1 MNSHSIV
8 MGAVSSYRTR
18 LFWRQQAWRLRN
30 AVPQDGSRSVNLFSN
45 FAALDHRGY
54 ADTLCALLETLCAR
68 SGGRF
73 VTTAADARQ
82 RLKRE
87 IGLQS
92 CVAVLATAGGAV
104 GGYAWARVTAGPDAI
119 AQFRQAPGL
128 SALDAPDWDA
138 VSALI
143 KNKRTLAFYDIG
155 LDTHYRRGFLPLKM
169 LLKPLFELGVTHRA
183 QNALWWAQRGSALHA
198 ISLAFGARTL
208 IERKDC
214 VFLQHSDIASIARVL
229 AVLPASEI
237 SNLLARIAPRRAVQP
252 HDADVTVRAR
262 RDLRQPA
269 AAEPALAPASPA
281 RATAGAVT
289 HNVAAG
295 VGRQRADGQPA
306 TVAAVSLPAGTRT
319 VHKDTGSKTA
329 GPALPDSAPLHAL
342 PARLAALFPRLAS

>member
-1 MNSHSIV
+1 MNLHSIV

-18 LFWRQQAWRLRN
+18 LFWKQQAWRLRS
-30 AVPQDGSRSVNLFSN
+30 AVPQEGSRSVNLFSN
-45 FAALDHRGY
+45 FAALEHRGY
-54 ADTLCALLETLCAR
+54 ADALCTLLQTLCAR

-87 IGLQS
+87 TGPQS

-104 GGYAWARVTAGPDAI
+104 GGYAWARVMTGGDAVT
-119 AQFRQAPGL
+119 QFRQAPGL
-128 SALDAPDWDA
+128 SALDASDWDT

-143 KNKRTLAFYDIG
+143 SDKRTLALYDIG
-155 LDTHYRRGFLPLKM
+155 LDTHYRRGFSPLKL

-183 QNALWWAQRGSALHA
+183 QSALWWAQRDSALHA
-198 ISLAFGARTL
+198 ISLAFGARAL

-237 SNLLARIAPRRAVQP
+237 SSLLARIAPRRAVHP
-252 HDADVTVRAR
+252 HDANATVRAA

-269 AAEPALAPASPA
+269 AKSAISKASPTLAAARVIACNDAIGAGPQRRDGKPATMASASLPGGNSAVHKGMGSETAWPALS
-281 RATAGAVT
+281 
-289 HNVAAG
+289 
-295 VGRQRADGQPA
+295 
-306 TVAAVSLPAGTRT
+306 
-319 VHKDTGSKTA
+319 
-329 GPALPDSAPLHAL
+329 DSALLHAL